1 MGLNTSGD
9 ARCLRDNVSDA
20 LGLINGHFYGII
32 TGRDCGKTRISDSH
46 GGAAE
51 DVERSLRY
59 YLDRGVV
66 RMNWAAALAKHRNNP
81 GGLQSF
87 FGSAQRAAAHRQVLE
102 ALAAEFPDMLAP
114 KVSSPNGCRFLSTHK
129 RRASKDLHVC
139 GVCAKTYTRVSD
151 LKYHQLEHSD
161 APRPVFPCAHCGKEF
176 RRAKNR
182 AQHLRCGHCTP
193 QIGT

>member
-1 MGLNTSGD
+1 M
-9 ARCLRDNVSDA
+9 V
-20 LGLINGHFYGII
+20 
-32 TGRDCGKTRISDSH
+32 
-46 GGAAE
+46 
-51 DVERSLRY
+51 
-59 YLDRGVV
+59 RG
-66 RMNWAAALAKHRNNP
+66 NWAAALAKHRNNP

-87 FGSAQRAAAHRQVLE
+87 FGSAERAAAHRPVPE

-161 APRPVFPCAHCGKEF
+161 APRPVFPCVQCGTEF

-182 AQHLRCGHCTP
+182 AQHLRSGHCTP